1 MLNANTLSATNTLFL
16 PGITTKKKKKMER
29 KPQVNRGDEAYKLL
43 SDIKIPIEKK
53 MISYVIYS
61 ENLFSRIV
69 LF

>member
-1 MLNANTLSATNTLFL
+1 
-16 PGITTKKKKKMER
+16 MER

>member
-1 MLNANTLSATNTLFL
+1 MQIHYQL
-16 PGITTKKKKKMER
+16 PIHYFYLESLPKKKKKMER